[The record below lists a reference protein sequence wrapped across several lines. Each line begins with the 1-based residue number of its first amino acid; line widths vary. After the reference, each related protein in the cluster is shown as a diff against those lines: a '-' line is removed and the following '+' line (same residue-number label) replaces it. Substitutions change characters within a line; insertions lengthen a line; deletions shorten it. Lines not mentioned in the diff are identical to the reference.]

1 MYLFDYNLGGS
12 VPEKSRRISL
22 HCPGSKFQRDGK
34 SFPSLA
40 NKAFS
45 FPPFL
50 LFAKRWARK
59 VPRSFPSFFRP
70 PPKESS
76 HRGRFVTVTNFK
88 VPLLP
93 LSSHSHLPFS
103 SSPLLFLLSP
113 PSFPTRRRKSCQQRS
128 GGGGWRDRRANPPM
142 RSQRHSCGS
151 NLDFPA

>member
-1 MYLFDYNLGGS
+1 MYLFDSNLGGS

-59 VPRSFPSFFRP
+59 VPRIPPPFFA

-76 HRGRFVTVTNFK
+76 DRGRFVTVTNFK

-93 LSSHSHLPFS
+93 LSSHSHPPFS
-103 SSPLLFLLSP
+103 SSPLLLPLSP
-113 PSFPTRRRKSCQQRS
+113 LFSHPTKEKLSAKVRRGRIGLQGPGQIL
-128 GGGGWRDRRANPPM
+128 P
-142 RSQRHSCGS
+142 
-151 NLDFPA
+151 